1 MESAERMQGRTE
13 GIQYRV
19 LGCAGGENPGSH
31 LPAFLVNDR
40 MLVDAGAA
48 TARLSLGQQLAIDT
62 VLLTHI
68 HLDHVKD
75 VAFLADN
82 IFGRRPG
89 PVQVCS
95 IAPVL
100 KQFREHLFNDI
111 LWPDFTRIPTPEAP
125 TVQLRALPEGR
136 PTGLGACQV
145 TPVRVNHLVDCAA
158 FFIELD
164 GRTLLHVGDTGP
176 TETVWERA
184 RGIPD
189 LRAAIVEATFPN
201 RLQDLADAS
210 GHLTPASLEGEL
222 RKLGRPVPLFVY
234 HLKPQ
239 FAKEIEEELRNL
251 RDLAPVI
258 LEAGKTY
265 WF

>member
-1 MESAERMQGRTE
+1 MDSTERMRVRAE

-19 LGCAGGENPGSH
+19 LGCAGGENPRSH

-40 MLVDAGAA
+40 LLVDAGAA
-48 TARLSLGQQLAIDT
+48 TARLPLGEQLAIDT

-75 VAFLADN
+75 LAFLADN
-82 IFGRRPG
+82 IFGLRPA
-89 PVQVCS
+89 PLQVCS
-95 IAPVL
+95 IAGVL
-100 KQFREHLFNDI
+100 KQIREHLFNDI
-111 LWPDFTRIPTPEAP
+111 LWPDFTRIPNAEAP
-125 TVQLRALPEGR
+125 TVQLRTLPEGQ
-136 PTGLGACQV
+136 PTDLGGCHV
-145 TPVRVNHLVDCAA
+145 TPVRVNHLVDCVA

-176 TETVWERA
+176 TEAVWERA
-184 RGIPD
+184 RGVAD
-189 LRAAIVEATFPN
+189 LRAVIVEATFPN

-222 RKLGRPVPLFVY
+222 QKLGRPVPLFVY

-251 RDLAPVI
+251 RDLAPAI

-265 WF
+265 GF

>member
-1 MESAERMQGRTE
+1 MESAERMKGRTE

-19 LGCAGGENPGSH
+19 LGCAGGENPRSH
-31 LPAFLVNDR
+31 LPAFVVNDR

-48 TARLSLGQQLAIDT
+48 TARLSLGEQLAIDT

-75 VAFLADN
+75 LAFLADN
-82 IFGRRPG
+82 IFGLRPS
-89 PVQVCS
+89 PLQVCS

-111 LWPDFTRIPTPEAP
+111 VWPDFTRIPTPEAP

-136 PTGLGACQV
+136 PTGLGAVQV
-145 TPVRVNHLVDCAA
+145 TPVRVNHLVDCVAY
-158 FFIELD
+158 FIELH
-164 GRTLLHVGDTGP
+164 GRTLLHMGDTGP
-176 TETVWERA
+176 TEAVWERA
-184 RGIPD
+184 RDVPD

-210 GHLTPASLEGEL
+210 GHLTPASLEIEL
-222 RKLGRPVPLFVY
+222 QKLGRAVPLFVY

-239 FAKEIEEELRNL
+239 FAKEIEEELRDL
-251 RDLAPVI
+251 RELAPVI

-265 WF
+265 WL

>member
-1 MESAERMQGRTE
+1 MGSAGPVKGRSE
-13 GIQYRV
+13 GIRYRV
-19 LGCAGGENPGSH
+19 LGCAGGETPRSH

-48 TARLSLGQQLAIDT
+48 TARLSMREQLAIDT
-62 VLLTHI
+62 VLLTHS

-75 VAFLADN
+75 LAFLADN
-82 IFGRRPG
+82 IFGLRPA

-100 KQFREHLFNDI
+100 KQFREHLFNDV

-125 TVQLRALPEGR
+125 TVQLRTLPEAR
-136 PTGLGACQV
+136 PTGLGAVQV
-145 TPVRVNHLVDCAA
+145 TPVRVNHLVDCVA
-158 FFIELD
+158 FFIERH

-176 TETVWERA
+176 TEAVWEWA
-184 RGIPD
+184 RGVPD
-189 LRAAIVEATFPN
+189 LGAVIVEATFPN

-210 GHLTPASLEGEL
+210 GHLTPASLGMEL
-222 RKLGRPVPLFVY
+222 TKLRRAAPLFVY

-239 FAKEIEEELRNL
+239 FAKEIEEELRDL
-251 RDLAPVI
+251 RPLAPVI
-258 LEAGKTY
+258 LKAGKTY